1 MDQQQ
6 ITALYWRLSNEDDLD
21 SESNFIQ
28 NQRTILQKYAQHQ
41 GLRNIQF
48 FIDDGNSGTNSDCTN
63 NSLSRKATS

>member
-28 NQRTILQKYAQHQ
+28 NQRTILQQYAQHQ

-48 FIDDGNSGTNSDCTN
+48 FIDDGNSGTNSD
-63 NSLSRKATS
+63 